1 MIDAAQR
8 GMTAGEGRR
17 GTTVAG
23 IQITDLQTTEG
34 ATTAVEMAE
43 VIGGG
48 AQNHHFDVHVAAQG
62 ALQRRKRKESEYNSY
77 EMSLCLKKL
86 TYFAGFRLGKAPR
99 QMFLVVIRKRKR
111 GEKRDRKKKQP
122 LRLHHL

>member
-1 MIDAAQR
+1 MIDAAHR

-34 ATTAVEMAE
+34 ATTAAE

-48 AQNHHFDVHVAAQG
+48 AQNHHFHVHVAAQG

-77 EMSLCLKKL
+77 EMSLFCLKKL
-86 TYFAGFRLGKAPR
+86 TCFAEFRLGKAPR
-99 QMFLVVIRKRKR
+99 QMFLVAIRKLKR